1 LRQFS
6 INGASL
12 DRNLPFVNKDS
23 PSIAALPND
32 GKSWRIDWF
41 GDLAFPNRSIRRTQP
56 SLLLHLSRVHDANF
70 RDDPSVLLSPDS
82 TSPARFQRKI
92 WVSGGTLPL
101 LRIGDIWRNG
111 KLELSPDYQLESFAG
126 LRIDDTTVHLIKAG
140 LNLDD
145 KGFLLPLSEHPWHL
159 QCTHSYCVMVELG
172 GDRQIIIPCIEL
184 IRFYFGSSSGL
195 ITKLFLPP
203 LERKSLYGNARFDTP
218 TRRLVLEL
226 AEKISGASAADIG
239 RLHLDP
245 VAWRAAVHIGTSAL
259 KASVAN
265 QNIYPQA
272 IFPFEGDTTLIAAG
286 KWLSLGDQANATFL
300 VYSLRSC
307 SHPFPFRTLSYK
319 AHYAHSASR
328 TPDQS
333 DQRETAGSMRRSAS
347 DSRDQSI
354 VEQDAS
360 SGLASKAKP
369 IRLEPRFPDLRKK
382 AIWKEKTLKSAETDG
397 RAKWGAASSSAVD
410 RASIGEA
417 GSGQRIRPVELAMIL
432 GDPGRRRRAPVFLRQ
447 TIDEL
452 ARLNGLDIDLLTES
466 DEDGW
471 TVPITALSDK
481 DGEIDLQLF
490 INGPE
495 GMLRLRRVS
504 VFAIKRDK
512 EHISVVFIESWPV
525 YIKIYTTNGQS
536 ANEIYETI
544 SCAVADYLSRP
555 ECEIPDI
562 VALVKWI
569 FEIDN

>member
-1 LRQFS
+1 M
-6 INGASL
+6 L
-12 DRNLPFVNKDS
+12 DS
-23 PSIAALPND
+23 
-32 GKSWRIDWF
+32 
-41 GDLAFPNRSIRRTQP
+41 
-56 SLLLHLSRVHDANF
+56 NF

-82 TSPARFQRKI
+82 TSPAKFQRKVWI
-92 WVSGGTLPL
+92 SSGTLPL
-101 LRIGDIWRNG
+101 LRIGDIWRDG
-111 KLELSPDYQLESFAG
+111 KLEASPDYQLECFAD
-126 LRIDDTTVHLIKAG
+126 LRIDSTTIHLIKAG

-159 QCTHSYCVMVELG
+159 QCTHSYCLMVELHG
-172 GDRQIIIPCIEL
+172 NRQIIIPCIEL

-203 LERKSLYGNARFDTP
+203 LERRSLYGNARFHAP

-245 VAWRAAVHIGTSAL
+245 IAWRAAVHIGTSAM

-272 IFPFEGDTTLIAAG
+272 IFPFEGDTTLIASG

-300 VYSLRSC
+300 VYRLRSC
-307 SHPFPFRTLSYK
+307 SYAFPFRTLSYK
-319 AHYAHSASR
+319 AHDAQSASR
-328 TPDQS
+328 TPNQTDQPG
-333 DQRETAGSMRRSAS
+333 TVGSSLSAS

-360 SGLASKAKP
+360 NSLASKTKP
-369 IRLEPRFPDLRKK
+369 LRLEPRFPDLRNK
-382 AIWKEKTLKSAETDG
+382 AIWKEKRLISAETDG
-397 RAKWGAASSSAVD
+397 CTTRGKASSSAVD

-417 GSGQRIRPVELAMIL
+417 GSEQRIRPVEFAMIL
-432 GDPGRRRRAPVFLRQ
+432 ADPGKLRRAPVFLRQ

-452 ARLNGLDIDLLTES
+452 ARLNGFDIELLTES

-490 INGPE
+490 LSGPD

-504 VFAIKRDK
+504 VFAIKRGK
-512 EHISVVFIESWPV
+512 EHLSVVFIEAWPV
-525 YIKIYTTNGQS
+525 HIKIYATSGQS

-544 SCAVADYLSRP
+544 SCSVADYLSRP
-555 ECEIPDI
+555 ECKIQDI
-562 VALVKWI
+562 VEMIKFM
-569 FEIDN
+569 FEIDRVNI